1 MAYWKTNA
9 PLSRSEK
16 LICKRLKHTGKLF
29 VFLREQR
36 HRIINETLEQELAG
50 MYHDH
55 PRGKAA
61 VPPAL
66 LAMATLLQSYEQKSD
81 AAAILES
88 VFDKRWQMVLGCLGK
103 ESPPFSQGTLCDF
116 RQRLIKHGMDKR
128 LLEHT
133 VQVAKDFGGF
143 CFKKLRVAFD
153 SAPLQ
158 GAGRVEDT
166 FNLIGHALEL
176 VVDCAAMLSE
186 KTIEQVRKLAGTQI
200 IGQSSIKSALD
211 IDWSNS
217 DEKAAALTTLL
228 NDVQQVRRWLTT
240 QPESLSQ
247 SSPLCESLELL
258 DTVVNQNIEP
268 DPDGG
273 SRVIDGVIPDRI
285 ISLND
290 QDMKHGRKS
299 SSRTINGYKQHV
311 AVELS
316 SQLILAT
323 CVRPAN
329 EAEFYAADY
338 LKPEVLNWG
347 EIDELQIDR
356 GYLSSPLTIEL
367 YDSGKRVVAK
377 PWDQN
382 SKGKLTKKHFK
393 IDLESNQATCPEG
406 HTVKIRKNGGPQVKF
421 KADLCNPCR
430 QRALCTNSKTGR
442 TITLHEHEAMMMEL
456 RHYTQT
462 AQGRAAAR
470 ERVKVEHRLASICN
484 RKGPRARY
492 LGIRKNEF
500 DLNRTAAISNL
511 HIAMNL
517 AA

>member
-1 MAYWKTNA
+1 MSYWKPNT

-36 HRIINETLEQELAG
+36 HRIINETIDQELAG

-88 VFDKRWQMVLGCLGK
+88 VFDKRWQMVLGCLGN

-116 RQRLIKHGMDKR
+116 RQRLITHNMDKK

-133 VQVAKDFGGF
+133 VQVAKEFGGF

-176 VVDCAAMLSE
+176 VVDCAAMQSGQ
-186 KTIEQVRKLAGTQI
+186 TIEQIRQLAGTQI
-200 IGQSSIKSALD
+200 IGQSSIKAALD
-211 IDWSNS
+211 IDWSDS

-228 NDVQQVRRWLTT
+228 NDVQQVRQWLTS
-240 QPESLSQ
+240 QPKSFSQ

-258 DTVVNQNIEP
+258 DTVLNQNIEP
-268 DPDGG
+268 DPEGG
-273 SRVIDGVIPDRI
+273 SRVIDGVTPDRL

-290 QDMKHGRKS
+290 RDMKHGRKS

-316 SQLILAT
+316 SRLILAT

-356 GYLSSPLTIEL
+356 GYLSSPLTLEL

-377 PWDQN
+377 PWDPSN
-382 SKGKLTKKHFK
+382 KGKFAKKHFK
-393 IDLESNQATCPEG
+393 IDLESNQVTCPEG
-406 HTVKIRKNGGPQVKF
+406 HTTDIKKKGKTTVRF
-421 KADLCNPCR
+421 KA
-430 QRALCTNSKTGR
+430 ALCQPCPQRSRCTDSKTGR
-442 TITLHEHEAMMMEL
+442 TIALLEHEAMMMDL
-456 RHYTQT
+456 RQYTQT
-462 AQGRAAAR
+462 TQGRAAAR
-470 ERVKVEHRLASICN
+470 ERVKVEHSLASICN

-492 LGIRKNEF
+492 FGMRKNEF